1 MELNLELIGW
11 IGGILVTVGTLL
23 ARFAGTNKEKKW
35 YERVGTVLDATQIF
49 DSTRKL
55 DD

>member
-1 MELNLELIGW
+1 MDAELMAW
-11 IGGILVTVGTLL
+11 IGGALCGLGTLL
-23 ARFAGTNKEKKW
+23 ARFAGTNKERKW
-35 YERVGTVLDATQIF
+35 YQRAWTALDATQIF